1 MASSFTEMMEII
13 VKTLVFLV
21 TLTLR
26 KCGQSHCCV
35 YEMIFILMDDRIET
49 EVNENIRIHSLDIPR
64 HLQGTARDTHT
75 HTHTLLFTCTYTQT
89 RRNINLTKL
98 ESQYGL

>member
-1 MASSFTEMMEII
+1 MMEII
-13 VKTLVFLV
+13 VKMLVFLV
-21 TLTLR
+21 TLPLR
-26 KCGQSHCCV
+26 KCSQSHCSV

-64 HLQGTARDTHT
+64 HLQGTVCDT